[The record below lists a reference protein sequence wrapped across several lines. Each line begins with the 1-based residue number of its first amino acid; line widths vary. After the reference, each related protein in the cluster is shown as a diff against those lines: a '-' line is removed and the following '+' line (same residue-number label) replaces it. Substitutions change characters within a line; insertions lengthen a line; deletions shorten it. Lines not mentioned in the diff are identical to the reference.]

1 MPPRR
6 STARRA
12 AAAQNTTPTRE
23 AEPAPAPAPAPRRT
37 RGRPRKAAAEQ
48 TPEPAADAA
57 ERVHALPTRVNPR
70 LGAATP
76 RQVKLQVIRREDKEI
91 IIGRIKLPTVNG
103 AEHGFLLK
111 RFDTNAI
118 AGSSMF
124 RLAFPYADA
133 ETERAEMAYLE
144 ARFDTEVANGGLA
157 HATHGTRSRAKKAAL
172 PPGSTGVRLQGVWI
186 PCDVAAPI
194 AADYGLLEIVQPL
207 LDATAIKIPGDA
219 APVLNPDAATLARAA
234 DAAESAEEPAPP
246 TRVSKRVR
254 MRQVEDETPPR
265 RMTRRTRPSTNDVVS
280 VLSPAQVDA
289 QIREAQSLAREI
301 ADEGDEQPRPSR
313 KRRAEAEDEE
323 QEPEAEAGAGE
334 AAEREAEPEA
344 EAEAKPEAKAEAEP
358 EAKADAEPEAKEP
371 AKEATNPAPAS
382 APAPTPAPAPPAVRV
397 QAPRPRRRLARA
409 AGVLAAGAAGAAG
422 AAALYAGGGLGLSG
436 AVSQL
441 QHLDYASALQA
452 IQQNVASWNVA
463 SWLS

>member
-6 STARRA
+6 STARRGRA
-12 AAAQNTTPTRE
+12 TQNTTPTPE
-23 AEPAPAPAPAPRRT
+23 PAPAPRRT
-37 RGRPRKAAAEQ
+37 RGRPRKAAAE
-48 TPEPAADAA
+48 PEPAADAA
-57 ERVHALPTRVNPR
+57 ERVHALPTRANPR
-70 LGAATP
+70 LDEATS

-133 ETERAEMAYLE
+133 EAERAEMAYLE

-157 HATHGTRSRAKKAAL
+157 HATHGTRSRKKAAL

-207 LDATAIKIPGDA
+207 LDATAVKIPGEA
-219 APVLNPDAATLARAA
+219 TPVLNPDAATLARAA
-234 DAAESAEEPAPP
+234 DAAESVAQQATP

-289 QIREAQSLAREI
+289 QIREAQLLARGI
-301 ADEGDEQPRPSR
+301 AEEEEEKPRPSR
-313 KRRAEAEDEE
+313 KRRAEAVDSEAESE
-323 QEPEAEAGAGE
+323 AKPEGQPGEPEGE
-334 AAEREAEPEA
+334 PKGEPEGEPEGESGEPGA
-344 EAEAKPEAKAEAEP
+344 PEAKAEEPGAP
-358 EAKADAEPEAKEP
+358 EAKPEEPAAPETKPEEPAAPTAPTAPADA
-371 AKEATNPAPAS
+371 
-382 APAPTPAPAPPAVRV
+382 AVRV
-397 QAPRPRRRLARA
+397 APQRPRRRLARA
-409 AGVLAAGAAGAAG
+409 AGVLAAGAAGAA
-422 AAALYAGGGLGLSG
+422 ALYAGGGLGLTG

-452 IQQNVASWNVA
+452 IQHNVASWNVA